1 MSRKGKKNPPD
12 SRQEEAGSPAAG
24 TRKVPK
30 ESLASRGREAAA
42 TARSFGP
49 RDWLFAAA
57 LVVAVFLVYQPAW
70 SGGFVWDDE
79 NVTVKESPRSLAS
92 PTPLPDEAVG
102 PTKPREQA

>member
-57 LVVAVFLVYQPAW
+57 LVVAGKVPDLAAGAALAAEALDQKRAADVLARLIKTSNAAQ
-70 SGGFVWDDE
+70 
-79 NVTVKESPRSLAS
+79 SP
-92 PTPLPDEAVG
+92 P
-102 PTKPREQA
+102 